1 MKSVF
6 LDYATMGSG
15 DLDLSKLESTL
26 PELIVFD
33 NTSTAERVER
43 IREAQV
49 ILCNKVRLD
58 ADTLSHAR
66 ALRFVGLTATG
77 TDNVDLD
84 YARLNGIAVCNLVAY
99 CTQSVV
105 EHVFEVLLNLTHSI
119 RQFHELV
126 KSGDWARA
134 DNFCK
139 LDYPVRELSA
149 MTLGIVGYGELG
161 KAVGKTARHFG
172 MQVMIARRSGQ
183 PENSVDGRH
192 AFEELLAASD
202 VVTLHCPLT
211 DDTRNMIN
219 EDSLRLMK
227 PKSILIN
234 TARGALVD
242 SAALARAL
250 GDGTIA
256 AAAIDVLPQEPP
268 VDGDPLLEYEGG
280 NLIVT
285 PHIAWA
291 TREARQNAINELSKN
306 YAAFADGGSRNRV
319 V

>member
-6 LDYATMGSG
+6 LDYATMGSA
-15 DLDLSKLESTL
+15 DLDISILKSVL
-26 PELIVFD
+26 PGLVVFD
-33 NTSTAERVER
+33 NTTAAERVER
-43 IREAQV
+43 IHDVEV
-49 ILCNKVRLD
+49 VLCNKVRLD
-58 ADTLSHAR
+58 ADTLEHAPN
-66 ALRFVGLTATG
+66 LRFIGLTATG

-84 YARLNGIAVCNLVAY
+84 YARQHDIAVCNLVAY

-105 EHVFEVLLNLTHSI
+105 EHVFAVLLNLTHSI
-119 RQFHELV
+119 RQFHRLV
-126 KSGDWARA
+126 RAGEWAHA

-149 MTLGIVGYGELG
+149 MTLGLIGYGQLG
-161 KAVGKTARHFG
+161 KSVEEIARQFG
-172 MQVMIARRSGQ
+172 MQIMIARRRGL
-183 PENSVDGRH
+183 PETSDDGRH
-192 AFEELLAASD
+192 SFEEVIAAAD

-219 EDSLRLMK
+219 DDTLGLMK
-227 PKSILIN
+227 PNAILIN
-234 TARGALVD
+234 TARGALVE
-242 SAALARAL
+242 SAALVRAL
-250 GDGTIA
+250 SNGSIA

-268 VDGDPLLEYEGG
+268 VDGDPLLDYVGD

-291 TREARQNAINELSKN
+291 TREARQNAINELAKN
-306 YAAFADGGSRNRV
+306 YAAFVGGESRNRV

>member
-6 LDYATMGSG
+6 LDYATMGSA
-15 DLDLSKLESTL
+15 DLDISILEPVL
-26 PELIVFD
+26 PGLVVFD
-33 NTSTAERVER
+33 NTTAAERVER
-43 IREAQV
+43 IHDVEV
-49 ILCNKVRLD
+49 VLCNKVRLD
-58 ADTLSHAR
+58 ADTLEHAPD
-66 ALRFVGLTATG
+66 LRFIGLTATG

-84 YARLNGIAVCNLVAY
+84 YARQHDIAVCNLVAY

-105 EHVFEVLLNLTHSI
+105 EHVFAVLLNLTHSI
-119 RQFHELV
+119 RQFHRLV
-126 KSGDWARA
+126 RAGEWARA

-149 MTLGIVGYGELG
+149 MTLGLIGYGQLG
-161 KAVGKTARHFG
+161 KGVEEIARQFG
-172 MQVMIARRSGQ
+172 MQIMIARRRGQ
-183 PENSVDGRH
+183 PETSDDGRH
-192 AFEELLAASD
+192 SFEEVIAAAD

-219 EDSLRLMK
+219 DDTLGLMK
-227 PKSILIN
+227 PNAILIN
-234 TARGALVD
+234 TARGALVE
-242 SAALARAL
+242 SAALVRAL
-250 GDGTIA
+250 SNGAIA

-268 VDGDPLLEYEGG
+268 VDGDPLLDYVGD

-291 TREARQNAINELSKN
+291 TREARQNAIDELAKN
-306 YAAFADGGSRNRV
+306 YAAFVGGESRNRV